1 MEPTPRTSRQYTTDA
16 MKPRSQNADMPRPGN
31 RSLLRIWWTTIVI
44 VGAIVMALS
53 PVVLIW
59 LFARPLLL
67 LLIAMVIA
75 QALAPLA
82 DRLHRWM
89 PRVVAVLLLYLT
101 LFLGLGMLIWL
112 AFTPLVVQAQQF
124 SSRLPE
130 MVDQAQNWLQRHE
143 QVSGAVPSMEN
154 LISPLESISAHVI
167 SVPVAA
173 ASLIIDLLIIVVLS
187 IYWIISMSKLEHFT
201 LAFFP
206 RRYRRQARDVI
217 HQMGQTMGGYVRG
230 VGITMFLVGL
240 FTYVGLEI
248 IGVEFPLILALIAGL
263 LEAIPIVGPIIA
275 WFIIAGVTMVDSFQ
289 LGLFAAGYFFI
300 IEQIEGHILVPN
312 VMRSQT
318 DIPAPLVVIA
328 LLAGASIGGL
338 LGAIVAIPIAG
349 ALRVF
354 FLRVI
359 TPAIRRWTG
368 AEPLEEEEV
377 YALRESRDSADPTT
391 LHEVPTRSPTRENV

>member
-1 MEPTPRTSRQYTTDA
+1 MSTTPRTPRQYKTDTL
-16 MKPRSQNADMPRPGN
+16 KTRPQDADMPRPGN
-31 RSLLRIWWTTIVI
+31 RSLWRIWWTTIVI
-44 VGAIVMALS
+44 VSAVIMALI
-53 PVVLIW
+53 PIATVWI
-59 LFARPLLL
+59 FARPLLL

-89 PRVVAVLLLYLT
+89 PRVVAVLLLYLVLSLT
-101 LFLGLGMLIWL
+101 LGIIVWL
-112 AFTPLVVQAQQF
+112 AFTPLVIQAQQF

-130 MVDQAQNWLQRHE
+130 MVDLAQNWVQRHE
-143 QVSGAVPSMEN
+143 QLSGAMPSVEN
-154 LISPLESISAHVI
+154 LISPLESISVHVI

-173 ASLIIDLLIIVVLS
+173 AALIIDLLIIVVLS
-187 IYWIISMSKLEHFT
+187 IYWIISMSKLEYFT
-201 LAFFP
+201 LSFFP
-206 RRYRRQARDVI
+206 RRYRSQAREVI

-275 WFIIAGVTMVDSFQ
+275 GFIIVGVTMLDSFQ
-289 LGLFAAGYFFI
+289 LGLFVAIYFFI

-359 TPAIRRWTG
+359 TPAIRHWAG
-368 AEPLEEEEV
+368 AEPLEEGELDEPPEFEP
-377 YALRESRDSADPTT
+377 ATIQ
-391 LHEVPTRSPTRENV
+391 EVPTNSPKGENL

>member
-1 MEPTPRTSRQYTTDA
+1 
-16 MKPRSQNADMPRPGN
+16 
-31 RSLLRIWWTTIVI
+31 
-44 VGAIVMALS
+44 MALI
-53 PVVLIW
+53 PIATVW
-59 LFARPLLL
+59 MFARPLLL

-89 PRVVAVLLLYLT
+89 PRVVAVLLLYLVLSLT
-101 LFLGLGMLIWL
+101 LGIVVWL

-124 SSRLPE
+124 SNRLPE
-130 MVDQAQNWLQRHE
+130 MVDQAQNWVQRHE
-143 QVSGAVPSMEN
+143 QLSGAMPSVEN
-154 LISPLESISAHVI
+154 LISPLESISVHVI
-167 SVPVAA
+167 SVPVAV
-173 ASLIIDLLIIVVLS
+173 ASLVIDLLIIVVLS
-187 IYWIISMSKLEHFT
+187 IYWIISMSKLEYFT
-201 LAFFP
+201 LSFFP
-206 RRYRRQARDVI
+206 QRYRSQTREVI

-248 IGVEFPLILALIAGL
+248 IGVEYPLILALIAGL
-263 LEAIPIVGPIIA
+263 LEAIPIVGPIVA
-275 WFIIAGVTMVDSFQ
+275 WFIITGVTMLDSFQ
-289 LGLFAAGYFFI
+289 LGLFAAIYFFI

-328 LLAGASIGGL
+328 LLAGAGIGGL

-354 FLRVI
+354 FLRVV
-359 TPAIRRWTG
+359 TPAIRHWAG
-368 AEPLEEEEV
+368 AEPLEEGELDEPP
-377 YALRESRDSADPTT
+377 EFEPTT
-391 LHEVPTRSPTRENV
+391 IQEVPTNSPKGENL